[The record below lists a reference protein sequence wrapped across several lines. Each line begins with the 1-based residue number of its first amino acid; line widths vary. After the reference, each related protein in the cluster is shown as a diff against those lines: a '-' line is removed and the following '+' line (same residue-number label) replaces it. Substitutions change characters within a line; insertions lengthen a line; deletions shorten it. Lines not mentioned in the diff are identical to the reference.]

1 MAKPKLNWLHKRK
14 KTEPE
19 LPYESPLWLG
29 PISNGEFFAPQT
41 ERDRRMRAEILRRCD
56 DNARRVGMDRREFI
70 ASAMGMATAL
80 SVINLAS
87 GCGDEAGLM
96 GDNASINHIGDRAAG
111 PTAAGSGAMG
121 GAAGAGVAPSS
132 PMDSSSTPTRG
143 NTPPMTG
150 TPNGGMCVSQAT
162 MMDNELASELF
173 GGDYFILDF
182 QTHHTADGVP
192 GPVFDDCMGADCT
205 SPNTYIQK
213 IFEMSD
219 TTVAVLSG
227 LPSTIGPNGDVSDF
241 SNEEMQASRDRVNRA
256 AQAAPFGP
264 YAERM
269 VAHCQIMPVEN
280 PGPNAEL
287 MMKAKTRDTRGW
299 KCYPPT
305 EGGWFLHE
313 HPEFIETARMLDEK
327 LVCVHKGFPF
337 EGWSRVHADPGP
349 DVGRIALMFPDVSFV
364 IYHSAFDSGHMEG
377 PYDPNPDPQD
387 GGTDRLS
394 KVVKDNNLMGKNV
407 YAEMGSTWNML
418 MRDMMAAQHYLG
430 KMLTHLGP
438 DRIVWGSECVWF
450 GCPQPQIEMMKAFKM
465 DPDFAAMY
473 GYPDYTDEI
482 RRKVFGYN
490 GAPLYRLDPCA
501 TRLKVDRDKVANAKA
516 ELDMEVGPR
525 RWTLGRNRP
534 LIATRRDFINL
545 WRHRK
550 AHGQQA

>member
-1 MAKPKLNWLHKRK
+1 MARPKLNWLTKRK

-19 LPYESPLWLG
+19 LPYESPIWLG
-29 PISNGEFFAPQT
+29 PISNGEFFLPQS
-41 ERDRRMRAEILRRCD
+41 ERDRKMRAEILRRCD

-70 ASAMGMATAL
+70 ASAMGMATAM

-87 GCGDEAGLM
+87 GCGDEKGLM
-96 GDNASINHIGDRAAG
+96 GDNTSINHIGDRAPG
-111 PTAAGSGAMG
+111 PTAMGAGGNGAAPATTG
-121 GAAGAGVAPSS
+121 GAAAAPTPSAGAPA
-132 PMDSSSTPTRG
+132 MA
-143 NTPPMTG
+143 G
-150 TPNGGMCVSQAT
+150 TPNGGLCVSQAT
-162 MMDNELASELF
+162 MMDNALASELF

-182 QTHHTADGVP
+182 QTHHTAEGVP
-192 GPVFDDCMGADCT
+192 GPVFDDCLGSDCT
-205 SPNTYIQK
+205 SPDTYIQK

-227 LPSTIGPNGDVSDF
+227 LPSMIGSNGDVIGF
-241 SNEEMQASRDRVNRA
+241 SNAEMQASRDRVNRA

-287 MMKAKTRDTRGW
+287 MMKAKAMDTRGW

-305 EGGWFLHE
+305 ENGWFLHE
-313 HPEFIETARMLDEK
+313 HPEFVETARTLDEK
-327 LVCVHKGFPF
+327 LICVHKGFPF

-349 DVGRIALMFPDVSFV
+349 DVGRIARMFPDVNFV
-364 IYHSAFDSGHMEG
+364 IYHSAFDSGHPEG
-377 PYDPNPDPQD
+377 PYEENPDPLD

-394 KVVKDNNLMGKNV
+394 KVIKDNGLKGKNV
-407 YAEMGSTWNML
+407 YCEMGSTWNIL
-418 MRDMMAAQHYLG
+418 MRDMVAAQHYLG
-430 KMLTHLGP
+430 KMMTYAGP

-473 GYPDYTDEI
+473 GYPDFTDEV

-501 TRLKVDRDKVANAKA
+501 TRLKVDRDKVATTRAQ
-516 ELDMEVGPR
+516 LDSEVGPR

-534 LIATRRDFINL
+534 VIASRRDFLNL
-545 WRHRK
+545 WRYRK
-550 AHGQQA
+550 AHGQQV